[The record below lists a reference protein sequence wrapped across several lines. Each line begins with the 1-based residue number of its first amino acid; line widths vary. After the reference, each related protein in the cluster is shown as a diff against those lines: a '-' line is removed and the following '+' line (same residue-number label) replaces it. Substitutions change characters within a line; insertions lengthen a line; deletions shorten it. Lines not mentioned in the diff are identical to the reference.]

1 MKHIAFISEHDGS
14 GLKAKV
20 EQWIKENKEKVKEI
34 VNIEYAEN
42 ANVYYATITY
52 LD

>member
-1 MKHIAFISEHDGS
+1 MKHIAFICENDGS

-20 EQWIKENKEKVKEI
+20 EQWKKENKEKEI
-34 VNIEYAEN
+34 VDIEYSEN
-42 ANVYYATITY
+42 ANVYYVTITY